1 MPAPDQGETAFAQF
15 CLRLLCAERAAFR
28 TAHRSRPCPCRA
40 VAVYRRS
47 ATACSNRGVRG
58 VRGLT
63 ISLLRSRVATRYNR
77 PKIGSVASRSDSAMK
92 RHAHWWITL
101 LAVLTVFYDLAVWG
115 ALADMAEVGDK
126 LRLSARRQAFL
137 ATVYMAGGEVLDRRL
152 PPLRDWGAARVESA
166 FDKPPT
172 WRWM

>member
-1 MPAPDQGETAFAQF
+1 
-15 CLRLLCAERAAFR
+15 
-28 TAHRSRPCPCRA
+28 
-40 VAVYRRS
+40 
-47 ATACSNRGVRG
+47 
-58 VRGLT
+58 
-63 ISLLRSRVATRYNR
+63 
-77 PKIGSVASRSDSAMK
+77 MK

-166 FDKPPT
+166 LAQSLPRIRQDPYVAMDVILGSTQNGAQALLQFCYFAAPITALLALLAWAGRPKKVHLLG
-172 WRWM
+172 RR